1 MRRILLLPILL
12 VGFAMSACD
21 SNDVDNEGK
30 AMVELRLQPVV
41 NNAQMLPDVNKT
53 YELNGATVTFT
64 SARMYLSQ
72 IVLHSADGD
81 VEFEAEPVTVP
92 AKDADDNTVTHTV
105 TDRIVLVKHDLGE
118 EYYILGEVPA
128 KRYTGISFKVGI
140 QGMDNR
146 VDPTQVP
153 ADHPLARQ
161 TDRNNHWN
169 WSAGYQYIR
178 MDGLVDTDGDGT
190 GDEVWETHLGT
201 ESMLTSVDIDTE
213 FTLNADETIDFHV
226 IADYGTLLADVD
238 LNDPE
243 QRLCHTADNLPVANK
258 VGNQIANAFEF
269 HGIHLASDAH

>member
-1 MRRILLLPILL
+1 VI
-12 VGFAMSACD
+12 SACD
-21 SNDVDNEGK
+21 SNDVDEDGT
-30 AMVELRLQPVV
+30 AMVELRLQPLV
-41 NNAQMLPDVNKT
+41 NDAQMLADENKT
-53 YELNGATVTFT
+53 YEVNGATITFT

-81 VEFEAEPVTVP
+81 FEFEADPVTVP

-118 EYYILGEVPA
+118 EYYMLGEAPA
-128 KRYTGISFKVGI
+128 KQYTGISFKVGI

-153 ADHPLARQ
+153 AGNSLARQ
-161 TDRNNHWN
+161 TDHNNHWN
-169 WSAGYQYIR
+169 WSAGYIYIR

-201 ESMLTSVDIDTE
+201 ENMLTSVDINTD
-213 FTLNADETIDFHV
+213 FTLSVDEQVDLQIMV
-226 IADYGTLLADVD
+226 DYGTLLGDVD

-258 VGNQIANAFEF
+258 VSSQIANAFEF
-269 HGIHLASDAH
+269 GGLHLASNAH